1 VDLDNIPAG
10 FVVLENKYPELEEN
24 NGNNNASTA
33 DSTATTTDN

>member
-10 FVVLENKYPELEEN
+10 FKLLENKHPELEEN
-24 NGNNNASTA
+24 NGNNNASTT